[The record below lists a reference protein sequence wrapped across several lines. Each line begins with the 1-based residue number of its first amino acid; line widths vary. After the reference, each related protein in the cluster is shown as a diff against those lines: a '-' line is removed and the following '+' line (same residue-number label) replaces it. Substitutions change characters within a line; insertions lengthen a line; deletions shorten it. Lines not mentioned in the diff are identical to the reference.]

1 MAASTRPLT
10 LGEIL
15 DRTVQLYRRNFL
27 LFAGIS
33 FPPSA
38 IYVLVSGVWAIYLTS
53 QMPALR
59 TGTPNA
65 PPNMQ
70 AMLAIGLAS
79 VGFLLLGIPIL
90 IAVSSVALSALNYA
104 AFQTNRGDAVTIRS
118 AYAYSFRRFWRQ
130 LGILFLQGLFALVI
144 PGVAFAILFFILT
157 MLTALLATTSAG
169 KPLTILIVLLMFLL
183 VIATMVVCIWIWLR
197 LCLAFPVSV
206 TEEKGAWP
214 CIQRSNQLSKGSRGR
229 IFVMYLMVVILTVIA
244 YYALTLP
251 LDIALKLT
259 VYKSMDGFALLMR
272 PPFALQVVY
281 LFINCF
287 ERTFVLP
294 IYAISLL
301 LFYNDQ
307 RTRKEGYDI
316 ELLMANAGWANLP
329 PAPVAPAYAPPAE
342 AIYAPLAEATY
353 APPTAPPVAPAE
365 TVSTE
370 TLSPQTTPAQTEHPA
385 APPLDPSP
393 EGTGA

>member
-1 MAASTRPLT
+1 VA
-10 LGEIL
+10 
-15 DRTVQLYRRNFL
+15 
-27 LFAGIS
+27 
-33 FPPSA
+33 SA
-38 IYVLVSGVWAIYLTS
+38 IV
-53 QMPALR
+53 
-59 TGTPNA
+59 
-65 PPNMQ
+65 
-70 AMLAIGLAS
+70 
-79 VGFLLLGIPIL
+79 
-90 IAVSSVALSALNYA
+90 
-104 AFQTNRGDAVTIRS
+104 
-118 AYAYSFRRFWRQ
+118 
-130 LGILFLQGLFALVI
+130 
-144 PGVAFAILFFILT
+144 FFVLT

-169 KPLTILIVLLMFLL
+169 KPLAILVGLLMLLLIV
-183 VIATMVVCIWIWLR
+183 ATMVVCIWIWLR
-197 LCLAFPVSV
+197 FCLAFPVSV

-214 CIQRSNQLSKGSRGR
+214 SMQRSGQLSKGTRGR

-251 LDIALKLT
+251 LDIVLKFT
-259 VYKSMDGFALLMR
+259 VYKAMDGFALLTR
-272 PPFALQVVY
+272 PPVVLQVIN
-281 LFINCF
+281 LFINCL

-316 ELLMANAGWANLP
+316 EILMANAGWANLP

-342 AIYAPLAEATY
+342 ATYAPPVEAAY

-365 TVSTE
+365 TVSAE
-370 TLSPQTTPAQTEHPA
+370 TLSPQTAPVQAGHPA